1 MLFLQ
6 NNHGINDVDGHFP
19 WCTIPWIVYVERIVS
34 TMFSKL
40 FWGIKYI
47 FDPLI
52 SVLNKYNLQN
62 YLHTRR

>member
-1 MLFLQ
+1 
-6 NNHGINDVDGHFP
+6 
-19 WCTIPWIVYVERIVS
+19 
-34 TMFSKL
+34 MFSKL